1 MTKYGKIFRK
11 IQLSEWKGRYFDYKR
26 FKQFIKRNNPDNI
39 FPIQKDE
46 KKEKDEKDKEKGN
59 DNNVYET
66 LEEKIKYFT
75 DELDKEIKR
84 VYVFFSNK
92 EKKLY
97 KDINKCLHQ
106 KEDYAE
112 YELNEYLTQFNLLLE
127 LSAYNHNLSIFIYY
141 NLKAV
146 LKILKKFD
154 KKIVGKKNKEKHI
167 LFNYIQK
174 KLEEQNS
181 DILYLFRF
189 KMIDEVNAL
198 MENLIKKLKDQLKI
212 NKKKFKR
219 EELLNDDGNNIIS
232 INSFDNENNENTADL
247 IEKKSN
253 ENNNKGLFYNDVY
266 NNVEIIYK
274 KIKKYM
280 TNIDLFAMN
289 TIKLFRPWKQFLRI
303 SSDIGSR
310 LMQINQEGNEIDDDY
325 SKRKKSLALNFN
337 FSTENKFNIMITL
350 FHGFFYCFS
359 FSVIIPTYTDYI
371 DDFTDEKYFYGL
383 LMMMAPIGALFGF
396 LYETHLFK
404 RSTKI
409 PYILSIVEIIVGN
422 LFYIFAK
429 KLEQISFLFIGRFL
443 IGISNLR
450 THNKMYIINYLSK
463 KDTNFYLTMFHG
475 ASILGSFTGFF
486 INVFYDSNTFSS
498 FETFILT
505 EKTIGSL
512 INLVVAIAFLI
523 FVIIKYSEAKSD
535 SFNRLTVSQA
545 HKFNKDDNLSL
556 NATLSEDGHNMS
568 IDIQRDSIMVEN
580 IDAEL
585 EIFNKK
591 NKYDDT
597 NLVTRSVNEIAEQEK
612 ENLKAL
618 IKAYFVFIFIVFTT
632 KYINEAI
639 VIYFGL
645 NLIKEN
651 PEFLK
656 EHHWV
661 HGLVLSGAYLLVIL
675 CVLALSKKVECTR
688 DKFFLIII
696 LSLNLINCS
705 LLIFFSQNKI
715 EILIICSALA
725 IILSNL
731 IQKTASHYFFN
742 IIPSYYILCRIQ
754 GNILINIITTLGR
767 IVSSG
772 LLIAYEK
779 NQEYEIVDE
788 FFNAVYY
795 IIMTLLSLLSLLF
808 YCIYYSD
815 IRVKA
820 ISRIIKNVNKNEI
833 QIATDV

>member
-46 KKEKDEKDKEKGN
+46 KKEKDEKDKEKEN

-820 ISRIIKNVNKNEI
+820 ISRIIKNDNKNEI

>member
-46 KKEKDEKDKEKGN
+46 KKEKDEKDKEKEN

-212 NKKKFKR
+212 KKKKFKR

-754 GNILINIITTLGR
+754 GNILINVITTLGR

-820 ISRIIKNVNKNEI
+820 ISRIIKNDNKNEI

>member
-46 KKEKDEKDKEKGN
+46 KKEKDEKDKEKEN

-325 SKRKKSLALNFN
+325 SKRKKSLALNFT

-754 GNILINIITTLGR
+754 GNILINVITTLGR

-820 ISRIIKNVNKNEI
+820 ISRIIKNDNKNEI

>member
-46 KKEKDEKDKEKGN
+46 KKEKDEKDKEKEN

-612 ENLKAL
+612 ENLKVL

-820 ISRIIKNVNKNEI
+820 ISRIIKNDNKNEI

>member
-46 KKEKDEKDKEKGN
+46 KKEKDEKDKEKEN

-154 KKIVGKKNKEKHI
+154 NKIVGKKNKEKHI

-820 ISRIIKNVNKNEI
+820 ISRIIKNDNKNEI

>member
-46 KKEKDEKDKEKGN
+46 KKEKDEKDKEKEN

-253 ENNNKGLFYNDVY
+253 ENNNKALFYNDVY

-820 ISRIIKNVNKNEI
+820 ISRIIKNDNKNEI

>member
-46 KKEKDEKDKEKGN
+46 KKEKDEKDKEKEN

-310 LMQINQEGNEIDDDY
+310 LMQINQEGNDIDDDY

-754 GNILINIITTLGR
+754 GNILINVITTLGR

>member
-1 MTKYGKIFRK
+1 M
-11 IQLSEWKGRYFDYKR
+11 DY
-26 FKQFIKRNNPDNI
+26 D
-39 FPIQKDE
+39 
-46 KKEKDEKDKEKGN
+46 
-59 DNNVYET
+59 
-66 LEEKIKYFT
+66 
-75 DELDKEIKR
+75 
-84 VYVFFSNK
+84 
-92 EKKLY
+92 
-97 KDINKCLHQ
+97 
-106 KEDYAE
+106 
-112 YELNEYLTQFNLLLE
+112 
-127 LSAYNHNLSIFIYY
+127 
-141 NLKAV
+141 
-146 LKILKKFD
+146 
-154 KKIVGKKNKEKHI
+154 
-167 LFNYIQK
+167 
-174 KLEEQNS
+174 
-181 DILYLFRF
+181 
-189 KMIDEVNAL
+189 
-198 MENLIKKLKDQLKI
+198 
-212 NKKKFKR
+212 
-219 EELLNDDGNNIIS
+219 
-232 INSFDNENNENTADL
+232 
-247 IEKKSN
+247 
-253 ENNNKGLFYNDVY
+253 
-266 NNVEIIYK
+266 
-274 KIKKYM
+274 
-280 TNIDLFAMN
+280 
-289 TIKLFRPWKQFLRI
+289 
-303 SSDIGSR
+303 
-310 LMQINQEGNEIDDDY
+310 
-325 SKRKKSLALNFN
+325 
-337 FSTENKFNIMITL
+337 
-350 FHGFFYCFS
+350 
-359 FSVIIPTYTDYI
+359 
-371 DDFTDEKYFYGL
+371 
-383 LMMMAPIGALFGF
+383 
-396 LYETHLFK
+396 
-404 RSTKI
+404 
-409 PYILSIVEIIVGN
+409 
-422 LFYIFAK
+422 
-429 KLEQISFLFIGRFL
+429 
-443 IGISNLR
+443 
-450 THNKMYIINYLSK
+450 
-463 KDTNFYLTMFHG
+463 
-475 ASILGSFTGFF
+475 
-486 INVFYDSNTFSS
+486 
-498 FETFILT
+498 
-505 EKTIGSL
+505 
-512 INLVVAIAFLI
+512 
-523 FVIIKYSEAKSD
+523 IKYSEAKSD

-820 ISRIIKNVNKNEI
+820 ISRIIKNDNKNEI

>member
-46 KKEKDEKDKEKGN
+46 KKEKDEKDKEKEN

-651 PEFLK
+651 PEFLT

-772 LLIAYEK
+772 LLLAYEK

>member
-46 KKEKDEKDKEKGN
+46 KKEKDEKDKENEN

-247 IEKKSN
+247 IEKKNN

-310 LMQINQEGNEIDDDY
+310 LMQINQEGNETDDDY

-820 ISRIIKNVNKNEI
+820 ISRIIKNDNKNEI

>member
-46 KKEKDEKDKEKGN
+46 KKEKDEKDKEKEN

-232 INSFDNENNENTADL
+232 INSFDNENNENTTDL

-632 KYINEAI
+632 KYINESI

-742 IIPSYYILCRIQ
+742 IIPSYYILCKIQ

-788 FFNAVYY
+788 FFNVFYY

-820 ISRIIKNVNKNEI
+820 ISRIIKNDNKNEI

>member
-46 KKEKDEKDKEKGN
+46 KKEKDEKDKEKEN

-337 FSTENKFNIMITL
+337 FSIENKFNIMITL

-820 ISRIIKNVNKNEI
+820 ISRIIKNDNKNEI

>member
-46 KKEKDEKDKEKGN
+46 KKEKDEKDKEKEN

-127 LSAYNHNLSIFIYY
+127 LSVYNHNLSIFIYY

-396 LYETHLFK
+396 VYETHLFK

-618 IKAYFVFIFIVFTT
+618 IKAYFVFILIVFTT

-820 ISRIIKNVNKNEI
+820 ISRIIKNDNKNEI

>member
-46 KKEKDEKDKEKGN
+46 KKEKDEKDKEKEN

-396 LYETHLFK
+396 VYETHLFK

-618 IKAYFVFIFIVFTT
+618 IKAYFVFILIVFTT

-820 ISRIIKNVNKNEI
+820 ISRIIKNDNKNEI

>member
-46 KKEKDEKDKEKGN
+46 KKEKDEKDKEKEN

-310 LMQINQEGNEIDDDY
+310 LMQINQEGNEMDDDY

-612 ENLKAL
+612 ENLRAL

-754 GNILINIITTLGR
+754 GNILINVITTLGR

-820 ISRIIKNVNKNEI
+820 ISRIIKNDNKNEI